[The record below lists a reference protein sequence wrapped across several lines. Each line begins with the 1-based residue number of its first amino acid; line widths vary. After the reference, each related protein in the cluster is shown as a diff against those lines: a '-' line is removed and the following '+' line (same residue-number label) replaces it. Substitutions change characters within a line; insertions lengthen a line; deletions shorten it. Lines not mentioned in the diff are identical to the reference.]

1 MPIRLL
7 GLNIAYEAF
16 TASGSSLSGFAGTK
30 QLLPFTG
37 VMDRAVCPADVQR
50 TSLRKPSC
58 LRAQSSTAEISLG
71 SVSWTRQHL
80 HHVDEQGFSCP

>member
-50 TSLRKPSC
+50 TSC